1 MTTRMT
7 ACLMAVTILVS
18 ACNNNAEKKSADTDT
33 KKDSVNIK
41 DETVMYSSDSS
52 NMDGYIAYDTSK
64 QGKRPVVLVLP
75 EWWGVT
81 DYPKMRARKLAEL
94 GYFAMVVDMYGK
106 GKIAENPT
114 EAVNMSSPFYKNPQ
128 MAFQRIMAA
137 EQKAKAYP
145 QADTSQIAAIG
156 YCFGG
161 GMVLN
166 AAKLGADFKGVVS
179 FHGSLAGVPAKKDML
194 KASILVCHGEKDAF
208 VSQKDVDAFKK
219 SMDSIHA
226 DFTFKAYPNA
236 THAFTNP
243 DANTYATKF
252 NMPIAYNPAADS
264 ASWNDMKTF
273 FGKIFKD

>member
-1 MTTRMT
+1 MITRLT
-7 ACLMAVTILVS
+7 ACLIAVLFFVS
-18 ACNNNAEKKSADTDT
+18 ACNNNGEKKSAETDT
-33 KKDSVNIK
+33 KKDSMNVK

-52 NMDGYIAYDTSK
+52 NMDGYVAYDAGK

-94 GYFAMVVDMYGK
+94 GYFAMVVDMYGN
-106 GKIAENPT
+106 GKIAQNPT
-114 EAVNMSSPFYKNPQ
+114 EAQSLSTPFYKNPQ

-137 EQKAKAYP
+137 EQKIKAYP
-145 QADTSQIAAIG
+145 QADTSQVAAIG

-179 FHGSLAGVPAKKDML
+179 FHGSLAGVPAQKDLL
-194 KASILVCHGEKDAF
+194 KASVLVCHGEKDAF

-243 DANTYATKF
+243 DANTYAAKF

-264 ASWNDMKTF
+264 ASWNDMKNF
-273 FGKIFKD
+273 FGKIFK